1 MCRRQEG
8 YQVTK
13 AYTFDDIWALG
24 PCWSEH
30 RLRQAID
37 VAGGSVTA
45 AQIAQASRATVSV
58 PNKVWVLTQ
67 LLAHREVSA
76 LIAWVWRRLAE
87 VSRDCPHWRA
97 MLEAPGDKHAAYA
110 AHAAADFDCANRP
123 LGDAYYTTRYAGR
136 AAHFAGHVAGAA
148 ADADYHW
155 AAGCAA
161 EAMRVIASIVAGP
174 HVSDHN
180 YGPYID
186 FCISDIV
193 TILEAL

>member
-30 RLRQAID
+30 RLRHAID

-45 AQIAQASRATVSV
+45 AQIAQESRATVSV
-58 PNKVWVLTQ
+58 LNKVWVLTQ
-67 LLAHREVSA
+67 LLAHRDVSA

-87 VSRDCPHWRA
+87 VPRDCPHWRA
-97 MLEAPGDKHAAYA
+97 MLEAPGDARAAYA
-110 AHAAADFDCANRP
+110 AHAAADYDCANRT
-123 LGDAYYTTRYAGR
+123 LVDYHTTRYAGR
-136 AAHFAGHVAGAA
+136 AAHLAGCVASAS
-148 ADADYHW
+148 ADTDYHL

-186 FCISDIV
+186 SCISDIV
-193 TILEAL
+193 TTLEAL